1 MTFSKDKKTRFYKQ
15 RRISSLIKSGFACL
29 TVTTQFLY
37 PDEFTIANN
46 NNRVNQKNLFF
57 VYIFYI
63 LFIFV
68 LHRGIVSYK
77 KTENTDPL
85 SPLHSSSEYFQKQ
98 KSTRC
103 KSDAFVSVEA
113 TGFEPAASASR
124 TQRSTKLSHASISVS
139 RNSRLQGIL
148 YSFSPPLSILNFN
161 FFSIFSLNSHGG

>member
-46 NNRVNQKNLFF
+46 NNKVNQKNLFF

-77 KTENTDPL
+77 KQRIQILFRLCILHQNISKKKKAPDVNLMLSSQSKRQDLNLRPL
-85 SPLHSSSEYFQKQ
+85 RPE
-98 KSTRC
+98 R
-103 KSDAFVSVEA
+103 
-113 TGFEPAASASR
+113 SA
-124 TQRSTKLSHASISVS
+124 LP
-139 RNSRLQGIL
+139 N
-148 YSFSPPLSILNFN
+148 
-161 FFSIFSLNSHGG
+161 

>member
-46 NNRVNQKNLFF
+46 NNKVNQKNLFF

-77 KTENTDPL
+77 KQRIQIL
-85 SPLHSSSEYFQKQ
+85 FRLCILHQSISKNK

-103 KSDAFVSVEA
+103 KSDAFASVEA

-124 TQRSTKLSHASISVS
+124 TQRSTKLSHASSTTIFIISC
-139 RNSRLQGIL
+139 
-148 YSFSPPLSILNFN
+148 
-161 FFSIFSLNSHGG
+161 FF

>member
-46 NNRVNQKNLFF
+46 NNKVNQKNLFF

-77 KTENTDPL
+77 KQRIQIL
-85 SPLHSSSEYFQKQ
+85 FRLCILHQ
-98 KSTRC
+98 
-103 KSDAFVSVEA
+103 
-113 TGFEPAASASR
+113 
-124 TQRSTKLSHASISVS
+124 SISKNKKAPDVNLMLLS
-139 RNSRLQGIL
+139 QSKRQDLNLR
-148 YSFSPPLSILNFN
+148 PLRPERSALPN
-161 FFSIFSLNSHGG
+161 

>member
-46 NNRVNQKNLFF
+46 NNKVNQKNLFF

-77 KTENTDPL
+77 KKQRIQIL
-85 SPLHSSSEYFQKQ
+85 FRLCILHQ
-98 KSTRC
+98 
-103 KSDAFVSVEA
+103 
-113 TGFEPAASASR
+113 
-124 TQRSTKLSHASISVS
+124 SISKNKKAPDVNLMLLS
-139 RNSRLQGIL
+139 QSKRQDLNLR
-148 YSFSPPLSILNFN
+148 PLRPERSALPN
-161 FFSIFSLNSHGG
+161 

>member
-46 NNRVNQKNLFF
+46 NNKVNQKNLFF

-77 KTENTDPL
+77 KKQRIQIL
-85 SPLHSSSEYFQKQ
+85 FRLCILHQ
-98 KSTRC
+98 
-103 KSDAFVSVEA
+103 
-113 TGFEPAASASR
+113 
-124 TQRSTKLSHASISVS
+124 SISKNKKAPDVNLMLLS
-139 RNSRLQGIL
+139 QSKRQDLNLR
-148 YSFSPPLSILNFN
+148 PLRPERSALP
-161 FFSIFSLNSHGG
+161 S